1 MNKHWHKLFT
11 LTSFLLPL
19 CLYWFTKTASLG
31 FADAG
36 EFAIVTK
43 IAGIAHAPGF
53 PAYVL
58 TGWLFSKLTFL
69 FTGNHVLSMVLFS
82 ALCSAAASLLLY
94 LTLLK
99 FISRFKGKQKEVSF
113 NSMWSSLGAA
123 VSFATGYTVWHWA
136 NSVEVYAFHL
146 LSFSL
151 LIYGLTVYNLEKGKL
166 HLATASIGLAMA
178 LANHH
183 LTVIFFLPFI
193 PFFFTENYFTPAQ
206 PVQKSKKVMSKKPGY
221 FSALL
226 RKEFRFFVLI
236 TAAVTFMFYAWMF
249 IRAGQD
255 MAFKFGQPDNFSR
268 LFYHLAGGAW
278 QKNTVA
284 QTEGLIAL
292 RFPYFTMLLIK
303 HLFLFIPFAIAGFI
317 FLFQKKLKALA
328 YSVLVFFLLLFIYQL
343 RIDQTADT
351 DAYLLL
357 PFFFFGF
364 PVAAGI
370 YAALQK
376 LSWMRFVIPV
386 LLIAQ
391 IAVYFPLQNKKDFN
405 VSESLMHELDKCTPE
420 GAVLLISDWTLVS
433 QYNYYRFGENL
444 RPDLIL
450 LNYDLKFTNWKL
462 LPYNYPRLYNS
473 IKTEYDHFIELLG
486 RIHPQEIYNTG
497 CTLNTPELMN
507 AYVSTVMKIKDYCSQ
522 KQLAFMSDPR
532 AYLFLKEYKI
542 YGNES
547 HMSGMFI
554 SDKPTGIGKSFLTLP
569 FKWLNSKQLLTEPA
583 ATDKIVDFE
592 AALDFSKNYYKLLN
606 DSVSY
611 RSAEKSYLFIK
622 DLQKKLKANMPFV
635 YRPKGK

>member
-1 MNKHWHKLFT
+1 MKKYRHKLFA
-11 LTSFLLPL
+11 LASFFIPF
-19 CLYWFTKTASLG
+19 CLYWFTKSTSLG

-53 PAYVL
+53 PAYVIM
-58 TGWLFSKLTFL
+58 GWLFSKMFFL

-82 ALCSAAASLLLY
+82 ALCNAAASLLLY
-94 LTLLK
+94 LTLAK
-99 FISRFKGKQKEVSF
+99 FLSRFLKKETEFSTNAMLSAF
-113 NSMWSSLGAA
+113 GAA
-123 VSFATGYTVWHWA
+123 ISFATGYTVWHWA

-146 LSFSL
+146 LAFSL
-151 LIYGLTVYNLEKGKL
+151 LIFGLTVFNLEKSKL
-166 HLATASIGLAMA
+166 HLVIAASGLAMA

-193 PFFFTENYFTPAQ
+193 PFFFTEKFFAPPQ
-206 PVQKSKKVMSKKPGY
+206 PVQKSKKVTSKMPGY
-221 FSALL
+221 FSFLL
-226 RKEFRFFVLI
+226 SKNFRVFILI
-236 TAAVTFMFYAWMF
+236 TAAITILFYGWMF
-249 IRAGQD
+249 ICAGQE

-278 QKNTVA
+278 QKNTVV

-292 RFPYFTMLLIK
+292 RFPYFMMLLIK
-303 HLFLFIPFAIAGFI
+303 HLFLFIPFAVAGFV
-317 FLFQKKLKALA
+317 FLIHKKLRALA
-328 YSVLVFFLLLFIYQL
+328 FSVIIYFLLLFIYQL

-364 PVAAGI
+364 PVAAGL
-370 YAALQK
+370 YAALGK
-376 LSWMRFVIPV
+376 WNWIKWV
-386 LLIAQ
+386 LPLIIIVQMAF
-391 IAVYFPLQNKKDFN
+391 YFPLQNKRDYN
-405 VSESLMHELDKCTPE
+405 VSESLMHQLDECTPKD
-420 GAVLLISDWTLVS
+420 AVLLISDWTLVS
-433 QYNYYRFGENL
+433 QYTYYRFGENF

-462 LPYNYPRLYNS
+462 LPYHYPHLYDY
-473 IKTEYDHFIELLG
+473 IKPEYDRFIDLLG
-486 RIHPQEIYNTG
+486 RTHPQEIYNTG

-507 AYVSTVMKIKDYCSQ
+507 AYVVTVLKIKAYCNE
-522 KQLAFMSDPR
+522 KNVAFMSDPR

-554 SDKPTGIGKSFLTLP
+554 SDKPTALGKTFLHLP
-569 FKWLNSKQLLTEPA
+569 FTWLHSKQLLTEPA

-592 AALDFSKNYYKLLN
+592 AALDFSKNYYTLLH
-606 DSVSY
+606 DTAAFQ
-611 RSAEKSYLFIK
+611 SAEKSYLFIK

-635 YRPKGK
+635 YRQKGK

>member
-1 MNKHWHKLFT
+1 MNKHWHKLFA
-11 LTSFLLPL
+11 LTSFLLPF
-19 CLYWFTKTASLG
+19 CLYWFTKTTSLG

-53 PAYVL
+53 PAYVV
-58 TGWLFSKLTFL
+58 TGWLFSKLAVL
-69 FTGNHVLSMVLFS
+69 ITGNHVLSMVLFS
-82 ALCSAAASLLLY
+82 ALCNAAASLLLY
-94 LTLLK
+94 LTSATFLQH
-99 FISRFKGKQKEVSF
+99 FSGKQNEVDFTAMLSSF
-113 NSMWSSLGAA
+113 GAA

-146 LSFSL
+146 FAFSL
-151 LIYGLTVYNLEKGKL
+151 LIYGLTVYNLEKTKQ
-166 HLATASIGLAMA
+166 HLAIASTGLAMA

-183 LTVIFFLPFI
+183 LTVIFFLPII
-193 PFFFTENYFTPAQ
+193 PLLFTENYFAPAQ
-206 PVQKSKKVMSKKPGY
+206 PVQKSKKVILKKPGY
-221 FSALL
+221 FSVLL
-226 RKEFRFFVLI
+226 SKEFRFFVLI
-236 TAAVTFMFYAWMF
+236 TAGVTFLFYTWMF

-292 RFPYFTMLLIK
+292 RFPYFTMLLMK
-303 HLFLFIPFAIAGFI
+303 HLFLFIPFAIAGFV
-317 FLFQKKLKALA
+317 FLFKKKLKALA
-328 YSVLVFFLLLFIYQL
+328 YSVLIYFLLLFIYQL

-370 YAALQK
+370 HAAIQN
-376 LSWMRFVIPV
+376 LSWMKVVIPG

-391 IAVYFPLQNKKDFN
+391 IAAYFPIQNKKDFN
-405 VSESLMHELDKCTPE
+405 VSESLMKQLDDCTPE

-433 QYNYYRFGENL
+433 QYNYYRFGENF
-444 RPDLIL
+444 RSDLIL
-450 LNYDLKFTNWKL
+450 LNYDLKFTNRKL
-462 LPYNYPRLYNS
+462 LPFNYPQLYTY
-473 IKTEYDHFIELLG
+473 IRPEYDRFIELLG
-486 RIHPQEIYNTG
+486 KTHPQEIYNTG

-507 AYVSTVMKIKDYCSQ
+507 AYVSTVMKIKDYCNQ

-532 AYLFLKEYKI
+532 AFLFLKEYKI

-554 SDKPTGIGKSFLTLP
+554 SDKPTGLGKSFLSLP
-569 FKWLNSKQLLTEPA
+569 FEWLHSKQLLSEPA

-592 AALDFSKNYYKLLN
+592 AALDFSRNYYKLLN
-606 DSVSY
+606 DTAAY
-611 RSAEKSYLFIK
+611 QSAEKSYLFIK